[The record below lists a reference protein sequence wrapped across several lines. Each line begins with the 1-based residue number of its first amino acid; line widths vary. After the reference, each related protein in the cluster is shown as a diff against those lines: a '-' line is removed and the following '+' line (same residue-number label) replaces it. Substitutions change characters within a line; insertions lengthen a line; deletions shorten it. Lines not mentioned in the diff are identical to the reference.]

1 MKKITFL
8 LPLLLCTLSFSQIVT
23 NGNFQTGTAAPWYG
37 NAANV
42 VDLGASNFVNQAQVL
57 VAGNAYDVNLSQIVA
72 LTNGLTY
79 QLSFLAFTD
88 ATTNSRTMIAG
99 LGQSGAPFAALTA
112 TPVLTATPQTFTYQF
127 TINYGEAVTDRV
139 IFDMGGATGF
149 VFIDNVTVVQ
159 VVTTCNNGVQDGTET
174 GIDCGGTCPACVPVP
189 LVAAPTPPARP
200 TADVKSIYS
209 GAYTNINV
217 AQWGPDW
224 GPSSCRIND
233 FPILGNATKVMDLNA
248 GQVFGGIDFSP
259 SLFNAST
266 FTHFHLDYWIA
277 NPLPVGQVLS
287 IKLSNHVGGAGE
299 TSAIQYVPATLQ
311 GGQWVQID
319 VPLSSFIAASAP
331 SNLDR
336 SAIAQIVI
344 TAARA
349 DNNLPIDIYLDNI
362 YFHKNTLLSTDD
374 FEASIVK
381 LYPNPAQ
388 NILNIQ
394 AITNIEKVVVYNLL
408 GQEVIS
414 KTPNTELVILD
425 VANLQSGVYVVK
437 TTIDGKVSSTRF
449 IKE

>member
-1 MKKITFL
+1 MKKITL
-8 LPLLLCTLSFSQIVT
+8 LLSLMLCTLSFSQIVT
-23 NGNFQTGTAAPWYG
+23 NGNFQTGTATPWYG

-42 VDLGASNFVNQAQVL
+42 VDLGGSNWVNRAQIL
-57 VAGNAYDVNLSQIVA
+57 AAGNAYDVNLSQIVA
-72 LTNGLTY
+72 LTSGQTY
-79 QLSFLAFTD
+79 QLSFVAFTD
-88 ATTNSRTMIAG
+88 ATTVTRTMIAG

-139 IFDMGGATGF
+139 IFDMGAATGF
-149 VFIDNVTVVQ
+149 VFIDDVVVIQ

-174 GIDCGGTCPACVPVP
+174 GIDCGGSCPACVPAP

-200 TADVKSIYS
+200 AADVISIYS
-209 GAYTNINV
+209 GAYTNIAV

-233 FPILGNATKVMDLNA
+233 FPILGNATKVMDMNS

-259 SLFNAST
+259 SKFNAAT

-277 NPLPVGQVLS
+277 NPLPVGQVIS
-287 IKLSNHVGGAGE
+287 IKLSNHLGGNVE

-311 GGQWVQID
+311 GSQWVQID

-331 SNLDR
+331 PNFDR
-336 SAIAQIVI
+336 TAIAQMVI

-362 YFHKNTLLSTDD
+362 YFHKNTILGTSS
-374 FEASIVK
+374 FNASNIK
-381 LYPNPAQ
+381 MFPNPAT
-388 NILNIQ
+388 NILNIEAA
-394 AITNIEKVVVYNLL
+394 AIIEKVSIYSIL

-414 KTPNTELVILD
+414 EVPNKELVTLD
-425 VANLQSGVYVVK
+425 VAQLQSGVYIVR
-437 TTIDGKVSSTRF
+437 TTIDGTISTSKF

>member
-8 LPLLLCTLSFSQIVT
+8 LSLLLCTLTYSQIVT
-23 NGNFQTGTAAPWYG
+23 NGNFQTGTATPWYG

-42 VDLGASNFVNQAQVL
+42 VDLGGSNFVNRAQIL
-57 VAGNAYDVNLSQIVA
+57 AAGAAFDVNLSQVVA
-72 LTNGLTY
+72 LTSGQTY
-79 QLSFLAFTD
+79 QLSFVAFTD
-88 ATTNSRTMIAG
+88 ATTGTRTMIAG
-99 LGQSGAPFAALTA
+99 LGQTGAPFAALTA

-139 IFDMGGATGF
+139 LFDMGAATGF
-149 VFIDNVTVVQ
+149 VFIDDVAVIQ
-159 VVTTCNNGVQDGTET
+159 VVNTCNNGVQDGTET
-174 GIDCGGTCPACVPVP
+174 GIDCGGSCPACVPVP
-189 LVAAPTPPARP
+189 LVAAPTPPNRP
-200 TADVKSIYS
+200 EADVISIYS
-209 GAYTNINV
+209 GSYTNIPI

-233 FPILGNATKVMDLNA
+233 FPILGNATKVMDMNS

-259 SLFNAST
+259 SKFNATS

-277 NPLPVGQVLS
+277 NPLPVGQVIS
-287 IKLSNHVGGAGE
+287 IKLSNHLGGNVE
-299 TSAIQYVPATLQ
+299 TSAIQHVPATLQ
-311 GGQWVQID
+311 GSQWVQID

-331 SNLDR
+331 ANFDR

-362 YFHKNTLLSTDD
+362 YFHKNTVLGTSS
-374 FEASIVK
+374 FNASNIK
-381 LYPNPAQ
+381 MFPNPAT
-388 NILNIQ
+388 NILNIEAA
-394 AITNIEKVVVYNLL
+394 AIIERVSIYSIL

-414 KTPNTELVILD
+414 EVPNKELVTLD
-425 VANLQSGVYVVK
+425 VAQLQSGVYVVR
-437 TTIDGKVSSTRF
+437 TTIDGTISTSKF